1 MCRFACAARVQW
13 DLACVS
19 RKGSESR
26 VVPACAREG
35 VSTLGELPFRAGN
48 NGMRVAI
55 LPSPRSPHKRMWKRR
70 WFSFPSTRWLA
81 SFVNT
86 SKGEQRGGR
95 DEFVSAR
102 LRSTFQKYWR
112 SFVRSLLRETE
123 HQFNCFLF
131 VKCCETWCIFDWVRI
146 CTYVR
151 KLWAYE
157 LRFVWRIKIMRK
169 IFIRLITILIFCNDK
184 TQVENV

>member
-1 MCRFACAARVQW
+1 MRNCRRCLRMFTNAKCLRALCADSRVQRGRVQW

-102 LRSTFQKYWR
+102 LRSTFQKY
-112 SFVRSLLRETE
+112 
-123 HQFNCFLF
+123 
-131 VKCCETWCIFDWVRI
+131 
-146 CTYVR
+146 
-151 KLWAYE
+151 
-157 LRFVWRIKIMRK
+157 
-169 IFIRLITILIFCNDK
+169 
-184 TQVENV
+184 